1 MRKEIGKKKIKGN
14 QLDFVIVKGY
24 IMAVKKEKIK
34 WLSVQFMSMVT
45 NYMWKHREGETE
57 DGAES

>member
-1 MRKEIGKKKIKGN
+1 MEKKIKGN

>member
-1 MRKEIGKKKIKGN
+1 
-14 QLDFVIVKGY
+14 
-24 IMAVKKEKIK
+24 MAVKKEKIK

-45 NYMWKHREGETE
+45 NYMWKHRKRETE